1 MTKLKIE
8 KSPAMPVIG
17 CPVVSILMPVFN
29 GFNFLDES
37 IRSVVGQSFS
47 DWELIVVDDCSTD
60 NSIELI
66 EKFVL
71 GDQRIRLIRLEKN
84 SGPAVARNNAIEAA
98 QGRYI
103 AFCDSDDIWL
113 TDKLEKQL
121 AALQSS
127 DAAVYFTSYYK
138 MLEDGTRTDRLVRA
152 KPVVTYQMEL
162 RSNHIGLSTAIY
174 DTEKCGKVFMLDSR
188 KHEDYSLWLKIL
200 GTGHTAIGLQEPLV
214 YYRLRS
220 NSVSSNK
227 FKASYY
233 HWKVLRAT
241 ARPNLFY
248 ALFLFAYYVWHG
260 LRKHSI

>member
-1 MTKLKIE
+1 MTIMVSVIMPLYNSQKFLSEAITSLLAQYFKDFELIIVDDASKDDSVKI
-8 KSPAMPVIG
+8 A
-17 CPVVSILMPVFN
+17 N
-29 GFNFLDES
+29 GFARLD
-37 IRSVVGQSFS
+37 R
-47 DWELIVVDDCSTD
+47 
-60 NSIELI
+60 
-66 EKFVL
+66 
-71 GDQRIRLIRLEKN
+71 RIRLIKQIMN
-84 SGPAVARNNAIEAA
+84 SGPAIARNAGIEVA

-103 AFCDSDDIWL
+103 AFCDSDDVWMP
-113 TDKLEKQL
+113 DKLEKQISV
-121 AALQSS
+121 LQSS
-127 DAAVYFTSYYK
+127 DAAVCFTSYYK

-200 GTGHTAIGLQEPLV
+200 GTGYTAIGLQEPLV

-241 ARPNLFY
+241 ARPNFIY
-248 ALFLFAYYVWHG
+248 ALFLFAHYVWHG
-260 LRKHSI
+260 LRKQKI

>member
-1 MTKLKIE
+1 MSVFKVSSRLITVV
-8 KSPAMPVIG
+8 MPVYNSMRYVRDSIS
-17 CPVVSILMPVFN
+17 SIL
-29 GFNFLDES
+29 E
-37 IRSVVGQSFS
+37 QSYPQF
-47 DWELIVVDDCSTD
+47 ELIIVDDLSADGTF
-60 NSIELI
+60 SIIRDL
-66 EKFVL
+66 L
-71 GDQRIRLIRLEKN
+71 GSDQRIKIIRLRKN
-84 SGPAVARNNAIEAA
+84 SGPAVARNQAIEAA

-103 AFCDSDDIWL
+103 AFCDSDDIWMP
-113 TDKLEKQL
+113 DKLEKQI
-121 AALQSS
+121 ATLQSS
-127 DAAVYFTSYYK
+127 DAAVCFTTYYK
-138 MLEDGTRTDRLVRA
+138 MLEDGTRTERLVRA

-241 ARPNLFY
+241 AKPNLFY
-248 ALFLFAYYVWHG
+248 ALFLFAHYAWRG
-260 LRKHSI
+260 LRKHKI